1 MTERDKIEFERNE
14 MAEIISNSFD
24 HNGEKWDASDFEWSA
39 HRVQMAGYRKQV
51 EGEWGFDCRYGYFCT
66 NCGEE
71 AEEDETT
78 PYCPFCGAK
87 MKGGE

>member
-1 MTERDKIEFERNE
+1 MTDREQIEE
-14 MAEIISNSFD
+14 MAEYIHGNAISHDTRYMEDCRSIARD
-24 HNGEKWDASDFEWSA
+24 LYA
-39 HRVQMAGYRKQV
+39 AGYRKQA

-87 MKGGE
+87 MKGGDEQ

>member
-1 MTERDKIEFERNE
+1 MTEEKRNE
-14 MAEIISNSFD
+14 EL
-24 HNGEKWDASDFEWSA
+24 
-39 HRVQMAGYRKQV
+39 VQMYRDLGEIFGEEYERRRLITPQNTAEKMTAKGYRKQV

-78 PYCPFCGAK
+78 PYCPFCGAR